1 MEPKS
6 KLTHLLRQ
14 AIVHRVQDIQATTRT
29 EDSLIELSYQS
40 TVNPE
45 RHVWIGVYGLGDMID
60 PDLFERDDSQ
70 EICIDCED
78 WTAVKQWHNSDDWYD
93 TVEEHITLSIEEA
106 VQIVDRWLNK
116 RD

>member
-14 AIVHRVQDIQATTRT
+14 AILNRVQNIQQTTRT
-29 EDSLIELSYQS
+29 EGLLIELSFQS

-45 RHVWIGVYGLGDMID
+45 RHVWIGVYGLDDEIN
-60 PDLFERDDSQ
+60 PDLFEKEDSQ

-78 WTAVKQWHNSDDWYD
+78 WSSVKQWENSDDWYD
-93 TVEEHITLSIEEA
+93 TIEEHITVSIEEA

-116 RD
+116 LD